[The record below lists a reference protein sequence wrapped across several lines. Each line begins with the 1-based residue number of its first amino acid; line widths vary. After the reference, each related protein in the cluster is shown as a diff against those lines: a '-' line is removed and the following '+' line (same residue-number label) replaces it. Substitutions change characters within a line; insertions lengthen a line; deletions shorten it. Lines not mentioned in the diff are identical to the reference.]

1 MVLGSGP
8 AERPGDRPGPP
19 GAPCPRRDSLVIA
32 APADMTVGE
41 SAPGRPLCN
50 WGKMHKIEHV
60 DQIESRQIRQ
70 LFLYWQSKC
79 GSDGRIPRRAD
90 VDPAEIPRLVPNILI
105 VDVEYNPFRVR
116 YRLVGTKV
124 VQATGF
130 EITGKYLDEI
140 VLADDEGPFLESYQT
155 CCATR
160 APILTRIK
168 WHLDAETTGEYDACF
183 LPLSED
189 GETVNKVL
197 SMECYESIER
207 EFTFLGRRGFQRVPK
222 KRDD

>member
-1 MVLGSGP
+1 MQ
-8 AERPGDRPGPP
+8 
-19 GAPCPRRDSLVIA
+19 
-32 APADMTVGE
+32 
-41 SAPGRPLCN
+41 
-50 WGKMHKIEHV
+50 KIE
-60 DQIESRQIRQ
+60 DAEQIESRLIRQ
-70 LFLYWQSKC
+70 LFVYWQSKC
-79 GSDGRIPRRAD
+79 RDGRIPRRAD
-90 VDPAEIPRLVPNILI
+90 IDPAEIIRLVPNILI

-116 YRLVGTKV
+116 FRLAGTKV

-140 VLADDEGPFLESYQT
+140 VLADDEGPFLESYQFA
-155 CCATR
+155 CATKSPVL
-160 APILTRIK
+160 ARIK

-207 EFTFLGRRGFQRVPK
+207 EFSIFGRNRYHCAQKRGE
-222 KRDD
+222 D

>member
-1 MVLGSGP
+1 MTDSQNT
-8 AERPGDRPGPP
+8 
-19 GAPCPRRDSLVIA
+19 RRQ
-32 APADMTVGE
+32 
-41 SAPGRPLCN
+41 GRPYN
-50 WGKMHKIEHV
+50 RGTMQKIEQV
-60 DQIESRQIRQ
+60 DQIESSQIRQ
-70 LFLYWQSKC
+70 LFLYWQGKC
-79 GSDGRIPRRAD
+79 RDGRIPRRAD
-90 VDPAEIPRLVPNILI
+90 IDPAEIPRLVPNILI

-130 EITGKYLDEI
+130 EITGRYLDEI

-155 CCATR
+155 ACTTK

-207 EFTFLGRRGFQRVPK
+207 EFTFLGRRGFQRTQK
-222 KRDD
+222 KGD

>member
-1 MVLGSGP
+1 MTDSQNT
-8 AERPGDRPGPP
+8 
-19 GAPCPRRDSLVIA
+19 RRQ
-32 APADMTVGE
+32 
-41 SAPGRPLCN
+41 GRPYN
-50 WGKMHKIEHV
+50 RGTMQKIEQV
-60 DQIESRQIRQ
+60 DQIESSQIRQ
-70 LFLYWQSKC
+70 LFLYWQGKC
-79 GSDGRIPRRAD
+79 RDGRIPRRAD
-90 VDPAEIPRLVPNILI
+90 IDPAEIPRLVPNILI

-130 EITGKYLDEI
+130 EITGRYLDEI

-155 CCATR
+155 ACTTK

-207 EFTFLGRRGFQRVPK
+207 EFTFLAAF
-222 KRDD
+222 

>member
-1 MVLGSGP
+1 MQ
-8 AERPGDRPGPP
+8 
-19 GAPCPRRDSLVIA
+19 
-32 APADMTVGE
+32 
-41 SAPGRPLCN
+41 
-50 WGKMHKIEHV
+50 KIEQAE
-60 DQIESRQIRQ
+60 QIESRLIRQ
-70 LFLYWQSKC
+70 LFVYWQSKC
-79 GSDGRIPRRAD
+79 GAGGRIPRRAD
-90 VDPAEIPRLVPNILI
+90 IDPAEIPRLIPNSLI

-155 CCATR
+155 ACMTK

-183 LPLSED
+183 LPLSDD

-207 EFTFLGRRGFQRVPK
+207 AFSFLGGRGFVAARK
-222 KRDD
+222 TGKD